1 MSKTIKLYWAHSKP
15 NFGDCMSP
23 LICELV
29 SGKQITY
36 SKIKD
41 CDILAAGSLLQRLKE
56 RPWSRATHVWGTG
69 FIEEAPLH
77 KSKHIYHATRGLNS
91 ASLLSNKNITIFGD
105 PGLLADKLI
114 NSAQIQKRHQ
124 IGIVP
129 HYKDRDHV
137 TTIQLQNNLKGA
149 KVIDVFQPPKE
160 VITQIAQCH
169 FILSSS
175 LHGLITADSLRIP
188 NLRIQVS
195 SAIRGGDWK
204 FNDYYSAFGVEPLK
218 VQADQINNPD
228 DLSPWIEQY
237 DRPKLDEIKDR
248 LYDSFPDL

>member
-29 SGKQITY
+29 SGKQIAY

-56 RPWSRATHVWGTG
+56 RPWSRTTNIWGTG
-69 FIEEAPLH
+69 FIEETRPH
-77 KSKHIYHATRGLNS
+77 KSKHIYHAIRGLNS
-91 ASLLSNKNITIFGD
+91 ASLLSNKKITTFGD

-114 NSAQIQKRHQ
+114 NSAQIQKRYEV
-124 IGIVP
+124 GIVP
-129 HYKDRDHV
+129 HYKDRDHA

-149 KVIDVFQPPKE
+149 KVIDVFQSPKE

-169 FILSSS
+169 TILSSS

-204 FNDYYSAFGVEPLK
+204 FNDYYSTFGVESVK
-218 VQADQINNPD
+218 VQAEQINNAD

-237 DRPKLDEIKDR
+237 DRPKLDEIKGK
-248 LYDSFPDL
+248 LYDSFPNL